1 MVGKPTASIYHHS
14 TYQETM
20 FALTLLLVA
29 LLLVSILLAV
39 ESCGLSKKQE
49 SEKHSS
55 FLMIGRD
62 SYSSYSKKSKAR
74 LKARRGK
81 N

>member
-1 MVGKPTASIYHHS
+1 
-14 TYQETM
+14 M

-74 LKARRGK
+74 LKAAEERIESLFQIEL

>member
-1 MVGKPTASIYHHS
+1 M
-14 TYQETM
+14 
-20 FALTLLLVA
+20 LLLVA
-29 LLLVSILLAV
+29 LLLVLILLAV
-39 ESCGLSKKQE
+39 EPCITSKKPE